1 MKRNRISKETRCDVY
16 AKHNGHC
23 VYFGKDPYIVSE
35 REYNYIKDSSIVVS
49 IEDDE
54 VKIVSDNMP
63 REIFIKDNIKVYFDK
78 LHLSLKN
85 SLITI
90 TEIKV
95 HETVRELPC
104 IGKTIEQ
111 QIVKMTFEVIP
122 EYTFLN
128 FE

>member
-23 VYFGKDPYIVSE
+23 VYLKDPYIISE
-35 REYNYIKDSSIVVS
+35 REYNYLKDSSIVVS

-63 REIFIKDNIKVYFDK
+63 REIFIKDNIKVYFDN

-104 IGKTIEQ
+104 IGKTIER
-111 QIVKMTFEVIP
+111 QIVKMVFEVIP